1 MKKNTRLFI
10 FVILLTFGNTIL
22 ANTNALRLKI
32 SGNNFT
38 DETIIRLLSVATES
52 FDGNYDAWKL
62 FSPNASVP
70 SIYTQIAPGQELSIN
85 ALPEYTSDKSI
96 ILYTNIPATGNYTL
110 TVEEIFPITPNYK
123 ISITNLNDN
132 QHYVIQSDT
141 SFTFIFQPQQQTAT
155 FQLNISLAPTVFT
168 QDESCHLAHDG
179 VISIVK
185 QGNQQW
191 DYEIK
196 DQLLTTIDAG
206 TSHSDTMTIQQLA
219 AGNYTIITNANGIS
233 DTINATLA
241 TPQPII
247 ANFEIDKDTVY
258 VNENTIVNT
267 TNLSQNAMDYLW
279 DFGDGFLSYNIN
291 ESHQY
296 LDTGVY
302 EVKLTALRN
311 QCLDSIIKEVVV
323 LNNLGTPTSIS
334 EMNSDKIQFLT
345 KGNGLFEISNTSAF
359 ESLQIISLNGKLIYE
374 KSINNNN
381 HTINFNGNARGV
393 YVLILKTRHQQYYK
407 KKLVY

>member
-1 MKKNTRLFI
+1 MKKNTRYLI

-32 SGNNFT
+32 SGNNYT
-38 DETIIRLLSVATES
+38 DETIIRLLNGATEN

-70 SIYTQIAPGQELSIN
+70 SIYSQISAGQELSIN

-179 VISIVK
+179 VISIIK
-185 QGNQQW
+185 QGNQHW

-206 TSHSDTMTIQQLA
+206 TSHSDTMTIQQLVS
-219 AGNYTIITNANGIS
+219 GNYTIITNTNGIS

-258 VNENTIVNT
+258 INENTIVNT
-267 TNLSQNAMDYLW
+267 TNLSQNAMDYFW
-279 DFGDGFLSYNIN
+279 DFGDGFSSYNFN

-311 QCLDSIIKEVVV
+311 QCLDSIKKEVVV

-334 EMNSDKIQFLT
+334 EINSDEIQFLT
-345 KGNGLFEISNTSAF
+345 KGNGIFEISNTTAF
-359 ESLQIISLNGKLIYE
+359 ESLQIISINGKLIYE
-374 KSINNNN
+374 NTIKNNAY
-381 HTINFNGNARGV
+381 TIDLNGFTKGI
-393 YVLILKTRHQQYYK
+393 YLLILRDENHHYHK
-407 KKLVY
+407 KKFVY